1 MAKQGSVANRAPVTL
16 DKAPTGIEGFD
27 EITYG
32 GLPRG
37 RPTLVCGAAGSG
49 KTLFGVEFLV
59 RGATEFGEPG
69 VFLAFEETP
78 EELTRNVRSLGFDLD
93 ALIRSGKL
101 AADYVKVERH
111 EVEESGEYDLEAL
124 FLRLGLAIDT
134 VKAKRVVIDT
144 LEALFSA
151 LRNEFTVRAELRRLF
166 QWLKERGVSAVIT
179 AERGEGTLT
188 RHGLEEYVSDCVIL
202 LDNRVVQQAAV
213 RRLRVVKFRGS
224 AHGTNEY
231 PFLIGEG
238 GFSVLPLSSIKLAH
252 SASKERQ
259 SSGIRELDNML
270 EGQGFYKGSTVLVSG
285 TAGTGKSSLAARFA
299 ESVCESGKRC
309 IYFAYEEGPRQIM
322 RNMGSIGMKLGT
334 WVERRRLIFHATRPT
349 EQGLEMHLATIHKL
363 VTQHQPSAVI
373 IDPVSNFELI
383 GEDFEIK
390 AMLMR
395 LVDFLKQNQVTCL
408 FTSLTTSGDDL
419 ESTQMGISSLMD
431 TWLLLRDIEI
441 GGERNRGLYVL
452 KSRGMA
458 HSNQIREFL
467 ITSQGIRLVDAYLG
481 PEGVLTGSARL
492 QQEARDRENETTRQ
506 QDEQRKL
513 AVLERRRRA
522 VERQIQELR
531 AELAEEERVV
541 KVASGET
548 DLRKK
553 VVADDRAAMGRSRG
567 NGRRQT

>member
-1 MAKQGSVANRAPVTL
+1 MTL

-37 RPTLVCGAAGSG
+37 RPTLVCGSAGSG

-213 RRLRVVKFRGS
+213 RRLRVVKYRGS

-252 SASKERQ
+252 SASTERQ
-259 SSGIRELDNML
+259 SSGIRELDSML

-395 LVDFLKQNQVTCL
+395 LVDFLKQNQITCL
-408 FTSLTTSGDDL
+408 FTSLTTGGDDL

>member
-1 MAKQGSVANRAPVTL
+1 MAKQGSVANRAPVAL

-37 RPTLVCGAAGSG
+37 RPTLVCGSAGSG

-69 VFLAFEETP
+69 VFVAFEETP
-78 EELTRNVRSLGFDLD
+78 EELARNVRSLGFDLD

-101 AADYVKVERH
+101 AADSLKIERH

-124 FLRLGLAIDT
+124 FLRIGLAIDT
-134 VKAKRVVIDT
+134 VKATRVVIDT

-213 RRLRVVKFRGS
+213 RRLRVVKYRGS

-252 SASKERQ
+252 SASTERQ
-259 SSGIRELDNML
+259 SSGIRELDSML

-309 IYFAYEEGPRQIM
+309 IYFAY
-322 RNMGSIGMKLGT
+322 
-334 WVERRRLIFHATRPT
+334 
-349 EQGLEMHLATIHKL
+349 
-363 VTQHQPSAVI
+363 
-373 IDPVSNFELI
+373 
-383 GEDFEIK
+383 
-390 AMLMR
+390 
-395 LVDFLKQNQVTCL
+395 
-408 FTSLTTSGDDL
+408 
-419 ESTQMGISSLMD
+419 
-431 TWLLLRDIEI
+431 
-441 GGERNRGLYVL
+441 
-452 KSRGMA
+452 
-458 HSNQIREFL
+458 
-467 ITSQGIRLVDAYLG
+467 
-481 PEGVLTGSARL
+481 
-492 QQEARDRENETTRQ
+492 
-506 QDEQRKL
+506 
-513 AVLERRRRA
+513 
-522 VERQIQELR
+522 
-531 AELAEEERVV
+531 
-541 KVASGET
+541 
-548 DLRKK
+548 
-553 VVADDRAAMGRSRG
+553 
-567 NGRRQT
+567 

>member
-1 MAKQGSVANRAPVTL
+1 
-16 DKAPTGIEGFD
+16 
-27 EITYG
+27 
-32 GLPRG
+32 
-37 RPTLVCGAAGSG
+37 
-49 KTLFGVEFLV
+49 
-59 RGATEFGEPG
+59 EFGEPG

-213 RRLRVVKFRGS
+213 RRLRVVKYRGS

-252 SASKERQ
+252 SASTERQ
-259 SSGIRELDNML
+259 SSGIRELDSML

-395 LVDFLKQNQVTCL
+395 LVDFLKQNQITCL
-408 FTSLTTSGDDL
+408 FTSLTTGGDDP
-419 ESTQMGISSLMD
+419 ETAPMGRSSLMGN
-431 TWLLLRDIEI
+431 WRVLRGLRI
-441 GGERNRGLYVL
+441 GGG
-452 KSRGMA
+452 
-458 HSNQIREFL
+458 
-467 ITSQGIRLVDAYLG
+467 
-481 PEGVLTGSARL
+481 
-492 QQEARDRENETTRQ
+492 
-506 QDEQRKL
+506 
-513 AVLERRRRA
+513 
-522 VERQIQELR
+522 
-531 AELAEEERVV
+531 
-541 KVASGET
+541 
-548 DLRKK
+548 
-553 VVADDRAAMGRSRG
+553 
-567 NGRRQT
+567 

>member
-1 MAKQGSVANRAPVTL
+1 
-16 DKAPTGIEGFD
+16 
-27 EITYG
+27 
-32 GLPRG
+32 
-37 RPTLVCGAAGSG
+37 
-49 KTLFGVEFLV
+49 
-59 RGATEFGEPG
+59 
-69 VFLAFEETP
+69 
-78 EELTRNVRSLGFDLD
+78 
-93 ALIRSGKL
+93 
-101 AADYVKVERH
+101 
-111 EVEESGEYDLEAL
+111 
-124 FLRLGLAIDT
+124 
-134 VKAKRVVIDT
+134 
-144 LEALFSA
+144 
-151 LRNEFTVRAELRRLF
+151 
-166 QWLKERGVSAVIT
+166 
-179 AERGEGTLT
+179 
-188 RHGLEEYVSDCVIL
+188 
-202 LDNRVVQQAAV
+202 
-213 RRLRVVKFRGS
+213 
-224 AHGTNEY
+224 
-231 PFLIGEG
+231 
-238 GFSVLPLSSIKLAH
+238 
-252 SASKERQ
+252 SASTERQ
-259 SSGIRELDNML
+259 SSGIRELDSML

-363 VTQHQPSAVI
+363 VTQHRPSAVI

-408 FTSLTTSGDDL
+408 FTSLTTGGDDL

-531 AELAEEERVV
+531 AELAEEDRVV
-541 KVASGET
+541 KVAAGET